1 MSTQSFVDV
10 DHPVHIFPD
19 LDKLSHAAAV
29 RVAELAAQAVSC
41 RGAFHV
47 ALSGGAT
54 PRHLYQRLAQ
64 KPFAS
69 EIDWSSVHI
78 YFGDERCVPPDH
90 PDSNY
95 GMVESALLAHV
106 PIPRAQIHRIEAE
119 LAYVRQR
126 AAAYARVLESHLP
139 VVNGTLQFDLV
150 LLGLGPDGHIASL
163 FPATGSA
170 LSDKRP
176 VTAVYA
182 DSMHA
187 WRISITLPVINHARN
202 ILLLA
207 PGAGKAAILGRVFR
221 KAPSAPLLP
230 VQRIKPQGILEWY
243 LDQAAAAQLPP

>member
-1 MSTQSFVDV
+1 MSSVV
-10 DHPVHIFPD
+10 RIFPG
-19 LDKLSHAAAV
+19 LDTVSDAAAA
-29 RVAELAAQAVSC
+29 RIAELAAHAISS

-54 PRHLYQRLAQ
+54 PCHLYERLAQ
-64 KPFAS
+64 KPFVS
-69 EIDWSSVHI
+69 EIDWASVHI

-95 GMVESALLAHV
+95 GMAESALLAHV

-126 AAAYARVLESHLP
+126 AAAYARVLESRLP
-139 VVNGTLQFDLV
+139 LVNATPQFDLV

-170 LSDKRP
+170 LTDARP

-202 ILLLA
+202 ILLPAL
-207 PGAGKAAILGRVFR
+207 GAGKADVLGRIFR
-221 KAPSAPLLP
+221 NTPSASLLP
-230 VQRIKPQGILEWY
+230 AQRIQSQGVLEWY

>member
-1 MSTQSFVDV
+1 MSSVV
-10 DHPVHIFPD
+10 RIFPG
-19 LDKLSHAAAV
+19 LDTVSDAAAA
-29 RVAELAAQAVSC
+29 RIAELAAHAISS

-54 PRHLYQRLAQ
+54 PRHLYERLAQ
-64 KPFAS
+64 KPFVS
-69 EIDWSSVHI
+69 EIDWASVHI

-95 GMVESALLAHV
+95 GMAESALLAHV
-106 PIPRAQIHRIEAE
+106 PIPHAQIHRIEAE

-126 AAAYARVLESHLP
+126 AAAYAKVLESRLP
-139 VVNGTLQFDLV
+139 LVNATPHFDLV

-170 LSDKRP
+170 LTDARP

-187 WRISITLPVINHARN
+187 WRISITLPVINGPDS
-202 ILLLA
+202 LQD
-207 PGAGKAAILGRVFR
+207 AGKAVLAAVAGGEITPNEGDALMTLIERQ
-221 KAPSAPLLP
+221 A
-230 VQRIKPQGILEWY
+230 RIAETANLEARITA
-243 LDQAAAAQLPP
+243 LEAKK

>member
-1 MSTQSFVDV
+1 M
-10 DHPVHIFPD
+10 HIFPD
-19 LDKLSHAAAV
+19 LDELSQAAAL
-29 RVAELAAQAVSC
+29 RVAELAAQAVFS

-47 ALSGGAT
+47 ALSGGST

-64 KPFAS
+64 KPFVS
-69 EIDWSSVHI
+69 DIDWSSVHI

-90 PDSNY
+90 PGSNY
-95 GMVESALLAHV
+95 AMAESTLLAHV

-139 VVNGTLQFDLV
+139 AVNATPQFDLV
-150 LLGLGPDGHIASL
+150 LLGLGSDGHIASL
-163 FPATGSA
+163 FPATGCA

-182 DSMHA
+182 DSLHA
-187 WRISITLPVINHARN
+187 WRISITLPVINQAHN

-207 PGAGKAAILGRVFR
+207 PGAGKADILGRVFQR
-221 KAPSAPLLP
+221 QPSSVALLP
-230 VQRIKPQGILEWY
+230 VQRIQPQGSLEWY